1 MEYTPQ
7 SKKTLTSANQ
17 ALFKKKS
24 VPLPKDGRALQR
36 DRFKMELKNRLISK

>member
-7 SKKTLTSANQ
+7 SKKTLTSSNE

-24 VPLPKDGRALQR
+24 VMLPKDNRALQR
-36 DRFKMELKNRLISK
+36 DKFKMELKNRLIKS